1 MRILLISAAIGFLL
15 VSPLQANEQ
24 AAVVAVTPSSL
35 TFLQRYAVPIILT
48 LLLGVIG
55 LLVAWL
61 TTRHHLVRL
70 RREDRMSNVLLLEN
84 ILDNLPIAAKVKDV
98 SNDYRYIFW
107 NKESETIFECTA
119 GEAIGKTDFD
129 VLPEAADVIRE
140 EDERLV
146 ETGEPQ
152 WGIRRFY
159 NKNNEERFTFQNNN
173 CVTLPD
179 GRKWIVFTAW
189 DVTETKQLERSLKQ
203 TKEAAEESNR
213 IKSAFLAN
221 MSHEIR
227 TPLNAIVGFS
237 GILAGSE
244 ELTNEEQKEYCSIIE
259 LNNTLLLQLINDML
273 DLAKIEAGTLD
284 FTYSSVDINKMI
296 SDVAQAA
303 ACNNHNPA
311 VEIRMEIPLPKLLI
325 YTDQRRL
332 LQVLNNFI
340 SNAIKFTNEGSITV
354 GYNLPEEDYI
364 RFFVTDTGIGIPQ
377 EKTEEVFSRFVK
389 LNAFKQGTG
398 LGLAISQNI
407 IKELQGK
414 IGVDSVYGTGSTFWC
429 TLPYDKVDAHKSIM
443 P

>member
-1 MRILLISAAIGFLL
+1 MITF
-15 VSPLQANEQ
+15 VSCLAVLPAQANGQ
-24 AAVVAVTPSSL
+24 ADHIDATSPASSLSFLQRHAEPITLSLSVAVVALL
-35 TFLQRYAVPIILT
+35 TALIMSRIHVS
-48 LLLGVIG
+48 
-55 LLVAWL
+55 
-61 TTRHHLVRL
+61 RL
-70 RREDRMSNVLLLEN
+70 RRESRKSNVLLLEN

-98 SNDYRYIFW
+98 SNDFRYIFW
-107 NKESETIFECTA
+107 NKESEIIFECTA
-119 GEAIGKTDFD
+119 NEAIGKTDFD
-129 VLPEAADVIRE
+129 VLPEAAEAIRE

-146 ETGEPQ
+146 ENGEPQ

-159 NKNNEERFTFQNNN
+159 NKSNEERFTFQNNN

-237 GILAGSE
+237 GIMAGTE
-244 ELTNEEQKEYCSIIE
+244 ELTAEERREYSSIIE

-273 DLAKIEAGTLD
+273 DLAKIEAGTLE

-296 SDVAQAA
+296 TETTQAA
-303 ACNNHNPA
+303 IRNNHNPA
-311 VEIRMEIPLPKLLI
+311 VEIHMEAPLPKLLI

-340 SNAIKFTNEGSITV
+340 NNAMKFTNEGSITI
-354 GYNLPEEDYI
+354 GYNLPEGGHI
-364 RFFVTDTGIGIPQ
+364 RFFVTDTGIGIP
-377 EKTEEVFSRFVK
+377 EGKTEEVFNRFVK
-389 LNAFKQGTG
+389 LNSFKQGTG

-407 IKELQGK
+407 IKDLQGK
-414 IGVDSVYGTGSTFWC
+414 IGVDSVYGKGSTFWC
-429 TLPYDKVDAHKSIM
+429 TLPYDRVDAHKSIM